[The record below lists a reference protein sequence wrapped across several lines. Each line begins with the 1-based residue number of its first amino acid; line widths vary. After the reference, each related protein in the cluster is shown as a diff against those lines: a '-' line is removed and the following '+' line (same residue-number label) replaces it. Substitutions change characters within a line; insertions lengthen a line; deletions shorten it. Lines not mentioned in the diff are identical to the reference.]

1 MATIMY
7 EMSTTLANTAAIPPA
22 NDEFPVKKLAKSGQ
36 LAYMGGICGQHRT
49 VEDCV
54 DGRKV
59 RADRDDNHGS

>member
-7 EMSTTLANTAAIPPA
+7 EMSTTLARTAAIPPA
-22 NDEFPVKKLAKSGQ
+22 SDEFPINKLAKSGQ
-36 LAYMGGICGQHRT
+36 FAFIGGRRGQHLT

-59 RADRDDNHGS
+59 RADRDDDHGS